1 MAIFHISVKT
11 VGRSAGRSATA
22 AAAYR
27 ACEVIECERQ
37 GITHDYTKKRG
48 LVHSEII
55 APSDA
60 PTWASNRAALWNAT
74 EAAETRKNSTV
85 AREFEIALPAE
96 LNAAQRKT
104 LAQTFTRELVERHG
118 FAADLCIH
126 DDHDRNQNHHAH
138 ILCTTRVLTADG
150 FTVKTRELDEKTSG
164 TVDRWRERWA
174 ELVNEALERHGHAD
188 RVDHRTLSA
197 QGLERAPTQHL
208 GAAAKGYERRTGQP
222 SDKRQRHEH
231 AAAGQRAEALG
242 DKAQIT
248 RLNAQIERLT
258 DELAAETSEKPEALT
273 REKTDSDY
281 EKAATEPPKTR
292 FDGFLSD
299 EHRFTAEN
307 AADRLKAVL
316 IALASGEY
324 APSEPMKRFFDA
336 FETVTQDKFME
347 MLRTPESLKVLV
359 DVVKTAEQERR
370 AQGNRPER
378 AERDTRDRSDND
390 MSH

>member
-1 MAIFHISVKT
+1 MAIFHMSVKT
-11 VGRSAGRSATA
+11 VGRSAGRTATA

-27 ACEVIECERQ
+27 ACEVIACERQ

-48 LVHSEII
+48 LVHAEII
-55 APSDA
+55 APDDS
-60 PTWASNRAALWNAT
+60 PPWASNRAALWNAA
-74 EAAETRKNSTV
+74 ESAETRKNSTV

-96 LNAAQRKT
+96 LNAEQRKT
-104 LAQTFTRELVERHG
+104 LAQAFTRELVERHG

-150 FTVKTRELDEKTSG
+150 FTTKTRELDEKTSG

-188 RVDHRTLSA
+188 RVDHRTLAA
-197 QGLERAPTQHL
+197 QGVERAPTQHL

-222 SDKRQRHEH
+222 SDKRQRQEQ
-231 AAAGQRAEALG
+231 AAADQRTTAVG
-242 DKAQIT
+242 NKAQIM

-258 DELAAETSEKPEALT
+258 DELAAEKTEQPEQIT
-273 REKTDSDY
+273 RDKTDSDH
-281 EKAATEPPKTR
+281 ENTATEAPKTR
-292 FDGFLSD
+292 FDGFTGD

-307 AADRLKAVL
+307 TADRLKAVL
-316 IALASGEY
+316 IALARGEY
-324 APSEPMKRFFDA
+324 VPSEPMKRFFDG
-336 FETVTQDKFME
+336 FERVTGEQFMDI
-347 MLRTPESLKVLV
+347 MRSPEAVAELAN
-359 DVVKTAEQERR
+359 VVKTAEQEQR
-370 AQGNRPER
+370 AQGYRPQRPEQ
-378 AERDTRDRSDND
+378 DTRDRSDND